1 MNGQTVFINM
11 LGEFTIKY
19 GDKTISDQ
27 ANHSKK
33 IWNILEYL
41 ITCRNK
47 EVSQNDLIELLWED
61 EGSTNPNGALKTLM
75 HRVRNLLKDLDA
87 PDVNFIVQSRGA
99 YAWNNAIPCVVDTD
113 EFERLYK
120 EGLDAEDS
128 EVRLS
133 LFRKAITVYKGD
145 FLPKTSHET
154 WVIPLSAYYHTM
166 YLKLVHET
174 IAILTEQQAFEDIA
188 NICWHAI
195 TIDQFDEDLHYQLI
209 YALYRSDNRH
219 AALKQ
224 YSTTTDLFF
233 EKFGITPS
241 AKLKELYREIIKTSK
256 DIETD
261 LNTIKDNLR
270 EQQKKTGAF
279 FCEYEFFKDIYR
291 LEARSAERSGVS
303 IYLCLMT
310 ITNLSGEQPPL
321 NSLSKAM
328 DKLKNCIFNSLR
340 SSDIFSRYSVSQYI
354 LMLPTTSYESGERVL
369 KRIASEFQKYN
380 NNDRIMLQYKL
391 QPLDPIDKSCHDTGL

>member
-1 MNGQTVFINM
+1 MSEQIVYVNM
-11 LGEFTIKY
+11 LGEFAIRV
-19 GDKTISDQ
+19 GDKVISDQ

-33 IWNILEYL
+33 MWNILEYL
-41 ITCRNK
+41 IAFRKK
-47 EVSQNDLIELLWED
+47 EISQNDLIELLWED

-75 HRVRNLLKDLDA
+75 HRVRNLLKALEADDM
-87 PDVNFIVQSRGA
+87 NFIVQSRRT
-99 YAWNNAIPCVVDTD
+99 YAWNNALPCVVDTD
-113 EFERLYK
+113 EFENLYK
-120 EGLDAEDS
+120 EGLAITSDDDL
-128 EVRLS
+128 RLAK
-133 LFRKAITVYKGD
+133 FRKAISMYKGD

-154 WVIPLSAYYHTM
+154 WVVPLAAYYHTM
-166 YLKLVHET
+166 YLKLVKDT
-174 IAILTEQQAFEDIA
+174 IDLLAKRQEFEDIA
-188 NICWHAI
+188 NICWQAI

-209 YALYRSDNRH
+209 YALYRSNNQH

-241 AKLKELYREIIKTSK
+241 DKLQALYKEIVKTSK

-270 EQQKKTGAF
+270 EQQQKSGAF
-279 FCEYEFFKDIYR
+279 YCEYEFFKDIYR
-291 LEARSAERSGVS
+291 LEARSAERTGNS

-310 ITNLSGEQPPL
+310 ITTPSGNQPPL
-321 NSLSKAM
+321 SNLNKAM
-328 DKLKNCIFNSLR
+328 DKLKACIFNSLR

-369 KRIASEFQKYN
+369 KRIVGEFQKMN
-380 NNDRIMLQYKL
+380 NNDRIILQYKL
-391 QPLDPIDKSCHDTGL
+391 QPLEPVSKND

>member
-1 MNGQTVFINM
+1 MSEQIVYVNM
-11 LGEFTIKY
+11 LGEFAIRV
-19 GDKTISDQ
+19 GDQVISDQ

-33 IWNILEYL
+33 MWNILEYL
-41 ITCRNK
+41 IAFRKK
-47 EVSQNDLIELLWED
+47 EISQNDLIELLWDD

-75 HRVRNLLKDLDA
+75 HRVRNLLKALEADDL
-87 PDVNFIVQSRGA
+87 NFIVQSRRT
-99 YAWNNAIPCVVDTD
+99 YAWNNSLPCIVDTD

-120 EGLDAEDS
+120 EGLSITDDDDL
-128 EVRLS
+128 RLAK
-133 LFRKAITVYKGD
+133 FRKAISIYKGD
-145 FLPKTSHET
+145 FLPKTSHES
-154 WVIPLSAYYHTM
+154 WVVPLAAYYHTM
-166 YLKLVHET
+166 YLKLVKDT
-174 IAILTEQQAFEDIA
+174 IDLLASRQEFEDIA
-188 NICWHAI
+188 NICWQAI

-209 YALYRSDNRH
+209 YALYRSNNQH

-241 AKLKELYREIIKTSK
+241 EKLQSLYKEIVKTSK

-279 FCEYEFFKDIYR
+279 YCEYEFFKDIYR
-291 LEARSAERSGVS
+291 LEARSAERTGNS

-310 ITNLSGEQPPL
+310 ITTPSGNQPPL
-321 NSLSKAM
+321 NNLNKAM
-328 DKLKNCIFNSLR
+328 DKLKTCIFNSLR

-369 KRIASEFQKYN
+369 KRIAGEFQKAN
-380 NNDRIMLQYKL
+380 SNDRIILQYKL
-391 QPLDPIDKSCHDTGL
+391 QPLEPVSKND